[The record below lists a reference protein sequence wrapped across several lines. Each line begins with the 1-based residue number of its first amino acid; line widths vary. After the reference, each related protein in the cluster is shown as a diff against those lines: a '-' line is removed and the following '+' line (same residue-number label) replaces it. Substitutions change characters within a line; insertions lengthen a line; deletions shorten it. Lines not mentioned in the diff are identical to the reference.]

1 MSSHQGLTRIGQ
13 NGGVI
18 VLTLIPSATAVA
30 APFAG
35 YGTIGLNDT
44 GPVLFEGIGFI
55 RGKFQL
61 LGAGAIAAGYT
72 VGVYTTISPAI
83 LNAIGQS
90 NGTGTYLDWRTAH
103 GDTAIIPASDWVL
116 LDSVSSNASTGP
128 ISNPMV
134 SGTTWSCD
142 TSAGPFVAYRFVL
155 TAVTGGA
162 TANAQVAAFLTP

>member
-18 VLTLIPSATAVA
+18 LLTLIPAATAHTTPYA
-30 APFAG
+30 S

-55 RGKFQL
+55 RGKFQII
-61 LGAGAIAAGYT
+61 GAGAVVAGYS
-72 VGVYTTISPAI
+72 VSIYTTISPAI

-90 NGTGTYLDWRTAH
+90 NGTGTYLDWRLAH
-103 GDTAIIPASDWVL
+103 GNTTIIPPTDWVL
-116 LDSVSSNASTGP
+116 MDSVSSNASTGP
-128 ISNPMV
+128 IANPMV

-142 TSAGPFVAYRFVL
+142 TSSGPFVAYRIVL
-155 TAVTGGA
+155 TAKAAPTL
-162 TANAQVAAFLTP
+162 NAQVLGFLAP